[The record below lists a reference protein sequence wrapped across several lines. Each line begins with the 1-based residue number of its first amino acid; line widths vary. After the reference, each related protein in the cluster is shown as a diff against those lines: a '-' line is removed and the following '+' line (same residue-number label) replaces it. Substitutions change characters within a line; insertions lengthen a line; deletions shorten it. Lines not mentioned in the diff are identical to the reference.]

1 MKKSRLTFAGLVG
14 AVALT
19 VPFAQAAA
27 DDEITRGQLMAD
39 TCIACH
45 SAASAEAGGAPDLS
59 NYPSDLL
66 ASQMKAFRDG
76 DRPATVM
83 DRHAS
88 GYTDEEIEAM
98 AAYFGQ

>member
-14 AVALT
+14 AVALA
-19 VPFAQAAA
+19 VPFAQATAG
-27 DDEITRGQLMAD
+27 DEITRGQLMAD
-39 TCIACH
+39 TCINCH
-45 SAASAEAGGAPDLS
+45 SAASAEAGGAPNLA
-59 NYPSDLL
+59 NYPSDLIV
-66 ASQMKAFRDG
+66 SQMKAFRDG

-88 GYTDEEIEAM
+88 GYTDEEIEAL